1 MFWGKNVNKN
11 IDNSKL
17 LVIALI
23 VLVVITFYNINSR
36 LSGVD
41 NKKNNSFSV
50 QVLDL
55 AKTVNG
61 ISINKNV
68 VLITEE
74 GDKVTIGDIINGENK
89 IMLKYNK
96 LNCSVCNDE
105 EIKNIKKEFS
115 KTNTEKIILISKYDE
130 LKELVIFKRV
140 NNLHI
145 PVYNLPEGMFLSPID
160 KKNYTY
166 YFTTDSSLIIKD
178 CFIPIQNYPE
188 LSKYY
193 LQSQLLKS

>member
-1 MFWGKNVNKN
+1 MFWGQNFNKN

-41 NKKNNSFSV
+41 NKKNNSSSV

-105 EIKNIKKEFS
+105 EIKNIKKELS

-145 PVYNLPEGMFLSPID
+145 PVYNLSEGMFLSPID

-166 YFTTDSSLIIKD
+166 YFTIDSSLIIKD

>member
-1 MFWGKNVNKN
+1 MFWGQNFNKN

-41 NKKNNSFSV
+41 NKKNNSSSV

-61 ISINKNV
+61 ISIKKNV

-105 EIKNIKKEFS
+105 EIKNIKKELS

-145 PVYNLPEGMFLSPID
+145 PVYNLSEGMFLSPID

-166 YFTTDSSLIIKD
+166 YFTIDSSLIIKD